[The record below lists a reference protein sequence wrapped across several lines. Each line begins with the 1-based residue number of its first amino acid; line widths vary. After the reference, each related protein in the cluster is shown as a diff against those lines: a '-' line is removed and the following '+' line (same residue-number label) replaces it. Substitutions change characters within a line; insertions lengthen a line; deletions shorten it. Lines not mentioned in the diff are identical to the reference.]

1 MTHKTR
7 RIAVLGLLA
16 SLALILSYVEA
27 ILPPL
32 FSAVPGI
39 KMGLPNLVI
48 LFLLYRFSLA
58 EAATVSLI
66 RLGAT
71 FLLFGNFP
79 AFMYSF
85 AGAVLSL
92 TLMYLLKKSDKFSMV
107 GVSVAGGVAHNLGQ
121 ILVAVFLLQTAEI
134 AYYMIILAVS
144 GTVAG
149 ALIGLAGAALLKRTA
164 HLKL

>member
-1 MTHKTR
+1 MTQKTK
-7 RIAVLGLLA
+7 RIAALGLLA
-16 SLALILSYVEA
+16 SLAVILSYVEA

-66 RLGAT
+66 RLGVT

-79 AFMYSF
+79 SFLYSL

-92 TLMYLLKKSDKFSMV
+92 TLMFLLKKTDRFSTV

-149 ALIGLAGAALLKRTA
+149 ALIGLAGAALLKHTA